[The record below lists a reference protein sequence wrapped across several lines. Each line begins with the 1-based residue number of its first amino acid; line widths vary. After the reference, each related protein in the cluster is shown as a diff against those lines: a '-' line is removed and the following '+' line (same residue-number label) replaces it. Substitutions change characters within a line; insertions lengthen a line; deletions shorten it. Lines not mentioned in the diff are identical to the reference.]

1 MYIQCTYT
9 AGIRLLGIYRYP
21 LAVVWFFPQCRSL
34 YLEIPLEAGSSYLS
48 TRASIAATFLRFE
61 QLASNMTTRS
71 ILLKIISLIMILQAS
86 ALVFGRPIPRLQRRI
101 SPARAS
107 AGKAIRA
114 HFGQSLTYHTIT
126 GSELMPGTNDQ
137 EMTYQRRTDDVDAS
151 RSYSRRVIV
160 ESEENV
166 PTCVKAD
173 QCCTKCEAYL
183 QSHNFDLSDQLE
195 TCVSLCQND
204 GIVGSIPKPTSRIGV
219 TVLNKAQRSDRS

>member
-1 MYIQCTYT
+1 
-9 AGIRLLGIYRYP
+9 
-21 LAVVWFFPQCRSL
+21 
-34 YLEIPLEAGSSYLS
+34 
-48 TRASIAATFLRFE
+48 
-61 QLASNMTTRS
+61 MTTRS

-107 AGKAIRA
+107 AG
-114 HFGQSLTYHTIT
+114 
-126 GSELMPGTNDQ
+126 SELMPGTNDQ
-137 EMTYQRRTDDVDAS
+137 EMTYQRRTDGVDAS
-151 RSYSRRVIV
+151 RSHSRRVIV

-166 PTCVKAD
+166 PAD

-183 QSHNFDLSDQLE
+183 QSHNLDLSDQLE

>member
-1 MYIQCTYT
+1 
-9 AGIRLLGIYRYP
+9 
-21 LAVVWFFPQCRSL
+21 
-34 YLEIPLEAGSSYLS
+34 
-48 TRASIAATFLRFE
+48 
-61 QLASNMTTRS
+61 MTTRS

-107 AGKAIRA
+107 AG
-114 HFGQSLTYHTIT
+114 
-126 GSELMPGTNDQ
+126 SELMPGTNDQ
-137 EMTYQRRTDDVDAS
+137 EMTYQRRTDDGDAS
-151 RSYSRRVIV
+151 RSHSRRVIV

-183 QSHNFDLSDQLE
+183 QSHNLDLSDQLE